1 VKASDHLRAR
11 VARDLRPV
19 RPHLR
24 PWQRLVLLVP
34 AAALAFAAAPGVY
47 GVRPDIGNVGTLLGW
62 GGSLAQLA
70 VALLIMRAAL
80 REAVPADSMPSDSAR
95 LLLAVGVGAT
105 LLLGFLT
112 HVVSPEPYARHET
125 LSDWYYCWR
134 GAVMAGLPLLLVL
147 VVLLVRG
154 LVARPGLAGALSGM
168 SAGAAV
174 DSGWRLACN
183 YSSPI
188 HVLPSHG
195 GAVLTLTVVGIA
207 IAVTLARLRQ
217 K

>member
-1 VKASDHLRAR
+1 VNAPDDLRAR
-11 VARDLRPV
+11 VTRDLRPV

-34 AAALAFAAAPGVY
+34 AAALAFAAAPAAY
-47 GVRPDIGNVGTLLGW
+47 GIRGDIVNMGTLLGW

-70 VALLIMRAAL
+70 VALVLMRAAL
-80 REAVPADSMPSDSAR
+80 REAVPGDAMPASTTR
-95 LLLAVGVGAT
+95 LLLAAGIAVT
-105 LLLGFLT
+105 ILLGFIT
-112 HVVSPEPYARHET
+112 HVVSPEPYVRHET

-134 GAVMAGLPLLLVL
+134 GLVVAGLPLLLVL

-154 LVARPGLAGALSGM
+154 LAARPGLAGALSGL
-168 SAGAAV
+168 SVGAAV
-174 DSGWRLACN
+174 DGGWRLSCS
-183 YSSPI
+183 YSSPV
-188 HVLPSHG
+188 HVFPSHG

-207 IAVTLARLRQ
+207 IAVTVARLRQ